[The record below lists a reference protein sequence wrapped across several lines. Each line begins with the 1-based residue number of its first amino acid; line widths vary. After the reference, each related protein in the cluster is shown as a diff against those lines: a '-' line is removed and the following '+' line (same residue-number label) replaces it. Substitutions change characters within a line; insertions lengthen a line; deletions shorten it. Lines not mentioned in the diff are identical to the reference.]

1 MSFRKNK
8 EPAESNKFRSRSAT
22 ASAPVYSK
30 TPRAV
35 KAIRVESAESDSD
48 SSSEGSDEEE
58 FRRKVCVTTVFD
70 QVADP
75 GEQRDRSLK
84 TDRGRQIGTTI
95 AISSDF
101 RKPAHTVARKVM
113 MIAYVGN
120 D

>member
-75 GEQRDRSLK
+75 GEQRDRSRK
-84 TDRGRQIGTTI
+84 TDRDDDRDHVGL
-95 AISSDF
+95 S
-101 RKPAHTVARKVM
+101 KPAHTAARKDM
-113 MIAYVGN
+113 MIADVGN